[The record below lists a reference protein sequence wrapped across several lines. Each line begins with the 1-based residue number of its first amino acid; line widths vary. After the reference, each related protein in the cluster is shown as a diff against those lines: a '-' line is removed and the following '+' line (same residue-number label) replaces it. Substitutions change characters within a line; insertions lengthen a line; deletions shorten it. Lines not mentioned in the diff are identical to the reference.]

1 MTVPVFLLLWD
12 SMKVFERERERQRVV
27 ERRFWLVRG
36 SNLWVVVL
44 VSIYRERRNGR
55 VRWVIGRVGPTRKVG
70 AKKEKTYNVLD
81 TKSKWK
87 KYWDEAVYGLIY
99 ADGYSFL
106 FLGGRLGVN
115 CEEQVNGSTA
125 RLFTSTVGLSFV
137 FEWLRGNWLLTFY
150 FLTI

>member
-1 MTVPVFLLLWD
+1 MVPVFLLLCD
-12 SMKVFERERERQRVV
+12 SMNVFERERERQRVV

-36 SNLWVVVL
+36 SNIWGVVL

-55 VRWVIGRVGPTRKVG
+55 VRWEIGRVGPTRKVG

-81 TKSKWK
+81 YKSKWK
-87 KYWDEAVYGLIY
+87 KYWDEAVYSLIY
-99 ADGYSFL
+99 ADADGYSFL

-150 FLTI
+150 F